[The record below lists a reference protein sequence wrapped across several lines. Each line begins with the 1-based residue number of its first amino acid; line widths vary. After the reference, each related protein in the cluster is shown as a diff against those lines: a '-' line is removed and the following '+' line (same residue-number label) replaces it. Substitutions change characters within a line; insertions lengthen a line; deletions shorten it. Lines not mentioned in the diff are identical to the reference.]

1 MAKEDNFD
9 KRGQMPQMLYVVV
22 FLAHVQRVLGTD
34 CDVHPTDTSPQGVHL
49 AYAGESHQTSMV
61 LSFFTCGPG
70 GTPVAHIY
78 GTNFNGTFNG
88 STTSYLTRHH
98 HNIMARCA
106 VL

>member
-1 MAKEDNFD
+1 MLLVLVVSLANF
-9 KRGQMPQMLYVVV
+9 RC
-22 FLAHVQRVLGTD
+22 VLSTD

-49 AYAGESHQTSMV
+49 AYSDESPQNNMV

-78 GTNFNGTFNG
+78 GTNFNRTFNG
-88 STTSYLTRHH
+88 STTTYLTRHH

-106 VL
+106 VLC